1 MRIECKECGCTP
13 KPDEWA
19 YEGSHYCYDCSP
31 LSSVWTP
38 PLQLEPCSACNGNG
52 YQRKNMV
59 EIHQCKKCKSQGEV
73 YA

>member
-1 MRIECKECGCTP
+1 MRTECKGCGCMP

-19 YEGSHYCYDCSP
+19 YDGSEYCYDCSP
-31 LSSVWTP
+31 LSTVWMR
-38 PLQLEPCSACNGNG
+38 EKESCSACNGNG